1 MELRKEDTEHN
12 KLEQGTLATVTG
24 NTCKENME
32 QVRVLDYNKTPETGT
47 WNVSKEHMYVR
58 SAELLNALNRDPAHM
73 Q

>member
-32 QVRVLDYNKTPETGT
+32 QVRVLEHKKTPETGT
-47 WNVSKEHMYVR
+47 WNVRNGTYVCYVQQ
-58 SAELLNALNRDPAHM
+58 NF
-73 Q
+73 